1 MKQAKSTASKTPRGA
16 GLLGVPSSGG
26 SPLRVSSTPVSS
38 TRGSTLGASHQEA
51 QTPLQKA
58 IDQYLIHLRV
68 ERGSSEHTIA
78 SYARD
83 LRRYSAYMATLGV
96 IDPERIT
103 TAQVRSFMRE
113 LAAPTVPLAGF
124 VAGFDVGFDA
134 GEKNN
139 QNAQEA
145 QEVQEEAAES
155 LALMIASE
163 SGRGVGNGHAGN
175 RRAGKG
181 PVGKGRAGQSKAGE
195 PDKETPT
202 AEGMP
207 SLPLPLGPNSIART
221 MAAVRGAHAF
231 WVSALIVPTDPA
243 APVTPPK
250 NVKRLPKAV
259 SVEDIQRLLAV
270 PDRETATGLR
280 NRAILEFLY
289 ATGARVSEMLNAD
302 IDDVHFEGTLTD
314 EDGNQITLPGY
325 VRLFGKGNKERLVPI
340 GSYAQKAI
348 QDYLV
353 RARPSLVAH
362 GKGTAALF
370 VNGRGGRLGRQ
381 GAWLILKEAAEAA
394 GLSSDFSPH
403 SMRHSFATHL
413 LQGGADIRVVQEL
426 LGHASIATTQ
436 VYTKVTPEGLV
447 EVYRMAH
454 PRAHER
460 G

>member
-1 MKQAKSTASKTPRGA
+1 MKQAKSTVSKTSRGA
-16 GLLGVPSSGG
+16 GLLGAPSSAG
-26 SPLRVSSTPVSS
+26 SSALGSSA
-38 TRGSTLGASHQEA
+38 LGASHQEA
-51 QTPLQKA
+51 QTPLQRA
-58 IDQYLIHLRV
+58 IEQYLIHLRV

-124 VAGFDVGFDA
+124 EA
-134 GEKNN
+134 GEKNK
-139 QNAQEA
+139 QNAQEF

-163 SGRGVGNGHAGN
+163 SGRGT
-175 RRAGKG
+175 
-181 PVGKGRAGQSKAGE
+181 GKGRAGQPEKAGAPE
-195 PDKETPT
+195 KETPT
-202 AEGMP
+202 AEGAP

-325 VRLFGKGNKERLVPI
+325 VRLFGKGNKERFVPI

-370 VNGRGGRLGRQ
+370 VNGRGSRLGRQ

-436 VYTKVTPEGLV
+436 VYTKVTPEGLM

>member
-1 MKQAKSTASKTPRGA
+1 MKQAKSTVSKAPRGA
-16 GLLGVPSSGG
+16 GLLGVPSSAG
-26 SPLRVSSTPVSS
+26 SSALGSSVL
-38 TRGSTLGASHQEA
+38 GSSHQEA

-58 IDQYLIHLRV
+58 IEQYLIHLRV

-124 VAGFDVGFDA
+124 EE
-134 GEKNN
+134 GERNN
-139 QNAQEA
+139 RNAQEA
-145 QEVQEEAAES
+145 QEEAAES

-163 SGRGVGNGHAGN
+163 SGRGT
-175 RRAGKG
+175 
-181 PVGKGRAGQSKAGE
+181 GKGRAGQPEKAGE
-195 PDKETPT
+195 PEKETPT
-202 AEGMP
+202 AEGAP

-280 NRAILEFLY
+280 NRAMLEFLY

-353 RARPSLVAH
+353 CGRPSLVAH

-436 VYTKVTPEGLV
+436 VYTKVTPEGLM

>member
-1 MKQAKSTASKTPRGA
+1 MKQTKSTVSKAPRGA
-16 GLLGVPSSGG
+16 GLLGVTSSAG
-26 SPLRVSSTPVSS
+26 SSVLGSSALDSS
-38 TRGSTLGASHQEA
+38 SLGAFHQEA

-58 IDQYLIHLRV
+58 VDQYLIHLRV

-113 LAAPTVPLAGF
+113 LAAPSVPLAGF
-124 VAGFDVGFDA
+124 GA
-134 GEKNN
+134 GENNN
-139 QNAQEA
+139 QNAQGSQESQEA
-145 QEVQEEAAES
+145 QEEAAES

-163 SGRGVGNGHAGN
+163 SRRGAGNG
-175 RRAGKG
+175 RA
-181 PVGKGRAGQSKAGE
+181 GKGRAGKSRVGQPETAGAPE
-195 PDKETPT
+195 KETPT
-202 AEGMP
+202 AEGAP
-207 SLPLPLGPNSIART
+207 NLPLPLGPNSIART

-259 SVEDIQRLLAV
+259 SVGDIQRLLAV

-370 VNGRGGRLGRQ
+370 VNGRGSRLGRQ

-436 VYTKVTPEGLV
+436 VYTKVTPEGLM

>member
-1 MKQAKSTASKTPRGA
+1 MKQAKSTVSKTSRGA
-16 GLLGVPSSGG
+16 GLLGVPSSAG
-26 SPLRVSSTPVSS
+26 SSVLGSSS
-38 TRGSTLGASHQEA
+38 LGASHQEA
-51 QTPLQKA
+51 QTPLQRA
-58 IDQYLIHLRV
+58 IEQYLIHLRV

-124 VAGFDVGFDA
+124 EA
-134 GEKNN
+134 GEKHN
-139 QNAQEA
+139 QNAQGS
-145 QEVQEEAAES
+145 QEEAAES

-163 SGRGVGNGHAGN
+163 SGRGAGNGSDEKG
-175 RRAGKG
+175 RA
-181 PVGKGRAGQSKAGE
+181 GKGRAGQPKAGKPE
-195 PDKETPT
+195 KETPT
-202 AEGMP
+202 AEGAP

-353 RARPSLVAH
+353 RARPSFVAH
-362 GKGTAALF
+362 GKGTTALF

-436 VYTKVTPEGLV
+436 VYTKVTPEGLM

>member
-1 MKQAKSTASKTPRGA
+1 MKQAKSTVSKTSRGA
-16 GLLGVPSSGG
+16 GLLGAPSSAG
-26 SPLRVSSTPVSS
+26 SSALGSSALDSS
-38 TRGSTLGASHQEA
+38 SLGASHQEA

-83 LRRYSAYMATLGV
+83 LRRYSTYMATLGV

-124 VAGFDVGFDA
+124 VAGFEA
-134 GEKNN
+134 GEKDN
-139 QNAQEA
+139 QNAREA
-145 QEVQEEAAES
+145 REAQEEAAES

-163 SGRGVGNGHAGN
+163 SGRGTGN
-175 RRAGKG
+175 
-181 PVGKGRAGQSKAGE
+181 GRAGQSKAGAPE
-195 PDKETPT
+195 QETPT
-202 AEGMP
+202 AEGAP

-353 RARPSLVAH
+353 RGRPALVAH

-413 LQGGADIRVVQEL
+413 LQGVADIRVVQEL

-436 VYTKVTPEGLV
+436 VYTKVTPEGLM

>member
-1 MKQAKSTASKTPRGA
+1 MKQAKSTESKTARGA
-16 GLLGVPSSGG
+16 DLLGVPSSAG
-26 SPLRVSSTPVSS
+26 SSVLSS
-38 TRGSTLGASHQEA
+38 SHQEA

-124 VAGFDVGFDA
+124 EA

-163 SGRGVGNGHAGN
+163 SGRGTGNVRAGNG
-175 RRAGKG
+175 RAGKG
-181 PVGKGRAGQSKAGE
+181 GVGNGRAGQSKAGE

-202 AEGMP
+202 AEGTP

-436 VYTKVTPEGLV
+436 VYTKVTPEGLM

>member
-1 MKQAKSTASKTPRGA
+1 MKQPKRTASKTPRGA
-16 GLLGVPSSGG
+16 GLLGVPSSAG
-26 SPLRVSSTPVSS
+26 SSVL
-38 TRGSTLGASHQEA
+38 GSSHQEA
-51 QTPLQKA
+51 QTPLQNA

-124 VAGFDVGFDA
+124 DAGFDA

-139 QNAQEA
+139 QNAQEV
-145 QEVQEEAAES
+145 QEAQEEAAES

-163 SGRGVGNGHAGN
+163 SGRGAGNGRSGKE
-175 RRAGKG
+175 RAGE
-181 PVGKGRAGQSKAGE
+181 S
-195 PDKETPT
+195 DKETAT
-202 AEGMP
+202 AEGAP

-353 RARPSLVAH
+353 RGRPSLVAH

-436 VYTKVTPEGLV
+436 VYTKVTPEGLM

>member
-1 MKQAKSTASKTPRGA
+1 MKQTKSTVSKAPRGA
-16 GLLGVPSSGG
+16 GLLGVTSSAG
-26 SPLRVSSTPVSS
+26 SSVLGSSALDSS
-38 TRGSTLGASHQEA
+38 SLGAFHQEA

-58 IDQYLIHLRV
+58 VDQYLIHLRV

-124 VAGFDVGFDA
+124 EA

-139 QNAQEA
+139 QNAKESQEA
-145 QEVQEEAAES
+145 QEEAAES

-163 SGRGVGNGHAGN
+163 SGRGTGN
-175 RRAGKG
+175 
-181 PVGKGRAGQSKAGE
+181 GRAGQPEKAGAPE
-195 PDKETPT
+195 KEAPT
-202 AEGMP
+202 AEGAP
-207 SLPLPLGPNSIART
+207 NLPLPLGPNSIART

-370 VNGRGGRLGRQ
+370 VNGRGSRLGRQ

-436 VYTKVTPEGLV
+436 VYTKVTPEGLM

>member
-1 MKQAKSTASKTPRGA
+1 MKQAKSTVSKTSRGA
-16 GLLGVPSSGG
+16 GLLGAPSSAG
-26 SPLRVSSTPVSS
+26 SSALGSSALDSS
-38 TRGSTLGASHQEA
+38 SLGASHQEA

-83 LRRYSAYMATLGV
+83 LRRYSTYMATLGV

-124 VAGFDVGFDA
+124 VAGFEA
-134 GEKNN
+134 GEKDN
-139 QNAQEA
+139 QNAREA
-145 QEVQEEAAES
+145 REAQEEAAES

-163 SGRGVGNGHAGN
+163 SGRGTGN
-175 RRAGKG
+175 
-181 PVGKGRAGQSKAGE
+181 GRAGQSKAGAPE
-195 PDKETPT
+195 QETPT
-202 AEGMP
+202 AEGAP

-353 RARPSLVAH
+353 RGRPALVAH

-436 VYTKVTPEGLV
+436 MYTKVTPEGLM

>member
-1 MKQAKSTASKTPRGA
+1 VKQAKSTASKAPRGA
-16 GLLGVPSSGG
+16 GLLGVPSSAG
-26 SPLRVSSTPVSS
+26 SSVLGSSALGSS
-38 TRGSTLGASHQEA
+38 SRGSSALGASHQEA
-51 QTPLQKA
+51 QTPLQRA
-58 IDQYLIHLRV
+58 INQYLIHLRV

-124 VAGFDVGFDA
+124 EA
-134 GEKNN
+134 GEKHN
-139 QNAQEA
+139 QNAQESQEA
-145 QEVQEEAAES
+145 QDEAAES

-163 SGRGVGNGHAGN
+163 SGRGTGNG
-175 RRAGKG
+175 RT
-181 PVGKGRAGQSKAGE
+181 GKGRAGQSKAGAPE
-195 PDKETPT
+195 KETPT
-202 AEGMP
+202 AEGAP
-207 SLPLPLGPNSIART
+207 NLPLPLGPNSIART

-370 VNGRGGRLGRQ
+370 VNGRGSRLGRQ

-413 LQGGADIRVVQEL
+413 LKGGADIRVVQEL

-436 VYTKVTPEGLV
+436 VYTKVTPEGLM

>member
-1 MKQAKSTASKTPRGA
+1 MKQAKSTVSKTSRGA
-16 GLLGVPSSGG
+16 GLLGAPSSAG
-26 SPLRVSSTPVSS
+26 SSALGSSALDSS
-38 TRGSTLGASHQEA
+38 SLGASHQEA

-83 LRRYSAYMATLGV
+83 LRRYSTYMATLGV

-124 VAGFDVGFDA
+124 VAGFEA
-134 GEKNN
+134 GEKDN
-139 QNAQEA
+139 QNAREA
-145 QEVQEEAAES
+145 REAQEEAAES

-163 SGRGVGNGHAGN
+163 SGRGTGN
-175 RRAGKG
+175 
-181 PVGKGRAGQSKAGE
+181 GRAGQPEKAGAPE
-195 PDKETPT
+195 KEAPT
-202 AEGMP
+202 AEGAP
-207 SLPLPLGPNSIART
+207 NLPLPLGPNSIART

-353 RARPSLVAH
+353 RGRPALVAH

-426 LGHASIATTQ
+426 LGHDSIATTQ
-436 VYTKVTPEGLV
+436 VYTKVTPEGLM

>member
-16 GLLGVPSSGG
+16 GLLGAPSSVG
-26 SPLRVSSTPVSS
+26 SSVQGSSAL
-38 TRGSTLGASHQEA
+38 GSSHQEA

-124 VAGFDVGFDA
+124 VAGFDA

-145 QEVQEEAAES
+145 QEEAAES
-155 LALMIASE
+155 LALIIASE
-163 SGRGVGNGHAGN
+163 SGRGAGTG
-175 RRAGKG
+175 RAGKG
-181 PVGKGRAGQSKAGE
+181 QTGKERAGQSKAGE
-195 PDKETPT
+195 SEKETPT
-202 AEGMP
+202 AEGTP

-231 WVSALIVPTDPA
+231 WVSAFLMEKDPA
-243 APVTPPK
+243 ATVTPPK

-436 VYTKVTPEGLV
+436 VYTKVTPEGLM

>member
-1 MKQAKSTASKTPRGA
+1 MKQTKSTVSKAPRGA
-16 GLLGVPSSGG
+16 GLLGVTSSAG
-26 SPLRVSSTPVSS
+26 SSVLGSSALDSS
-38 TRGSTLGASHQEA
+38 SLGAFHQEA

-58 IDQYLIHLRV
+58 VDQYLIHLRV

-124 VAGFDVGFDA
+124 DA
-134 GEKNN
+134 GEKNK
-139 QNAQEA
+139 QNAQES
-145 QEVQEEAAES
+145 QEAQEEAAES

-163 SGRGVGNGHAGN
+163 SGRGTGN
-175 RRAGKG
+175 
-181 PVGKGRAGQSKAGE
+181 GRAGQPEKAGAPE
-195 PDKETPT
+195 KEAPT
-202 AEGMP
+202 AEGAP
-207 SLPLPLGPNSIART
+207 NLPLPLGPNSIART

-381 GAWLILKEAAEAA
+381 GASAPTSHRTPCATASQRTCCRAVLIFAWCKNCL
-394 GLSSDFSPH
+394 GTPPSPPH
-403 SMRHSFATHL
+403 RCTPRSRPRVSWRCTAWR
-413 LQGGADIRVVQEL
+413 IRVL
-426 LGHASIATTQ
+426 TNGDKTPSIRGTTALE
-436 VYTKVTPEGLV
+436 VTL
-447 EVYRMAH
+447 
-454 PRAHER
+454 
-460 G
+460 

>member
-1 MKQAKSTASKTPRGA
+1 MKETKSTASKTPRGA
-16 GLLGVPSSGG
+16 GLLGVSSFVG
-26 SPLRVSSTPVSS
+26 SSVQGSSAL
-38 TRGSTLGASHQEA
+38 GSSHQEA
-51 QTPLQKA
+51 QTPLQKV

-124 VAGFDVGFDA
+124 VAGLEA

-163 SGRGVGNGHAGN
+163 SGRGAGTG
-175 RRAGKG
+175 RAGKRR
-181 PVGKGRAGQSKAGE
+181 VGNGRAGQPEKAGE

-202 AEGMP
+202 AEGAP

-381 GAWLILKEAAEAA
+381 GVWLILKEAAEAA

-436 VYTKVTPEGLV
+436 VYTKVTPEGLM

-454 PRAHER
+454 PRSHER

>member
-1 MKQAKSTASKTPRGA
+1 MKQAKSTASKTFCGA
-16 GLLGVPSSGG
+16 SLLGVSSFAG
-26 SPLRVSSTPVSS
+26 SSVLGS
-38 TRGSTLGASHQEA
+38 STLGSSHQEG

-78 SYARD
+78 SYGRD

-124 VAGFDVGFDA
+124 EV
-134 GEKNN
+134 GEKNT
-139 QNAQEA
+139 QNAQESQEA
-145 QEVQEEAAES
+145 QEEVAES

-163 SGRGVGNGHAGN
+163 SGRGTGNGGAGN
-175 RRAGKG
+175 ARS
-181 PVGKGRAGQSKAGE
+181 GQPEKAGAPE
-195 PDKETPT
+195 KEMPT
-202 AEGMP
+202 AEGVP

-221 MAAVRGAHAF
+221 MAAVRGVHAF

-270 PDRETATGLR
+270 PDCETATGLR

-314 EDGNQITLPGY
+314 EDSNQIILPGY

-348 QDYLV
+348 QEYLV
-353 RARPSLVAH
+353 RARPTFVAH

-436 VYTKVTPEGLV
+436 VYTKVTPEGLM

>member
-1 MKQAKSTASKTPRGA
+1 MKQAKSTASKTARGA
-16 GLLGVPSSGG
+16 GLLGVPSSAG
-26 SPLRVSSTPVSS
+26 SSV
-38 TRGSTLGASHQEA
+38 RGSSALGSSHQEA

-124 VAGFDVGFDA
+124 VAGFDA

-145 QEVQEEAAES
+145 REVQEEAAES

-163 SGRGVGNGHAGN
+163 SGRGAGTGRAGNG
-175 RRAGKG
+175 RAGKG
-181 PVGKGRAGQSKAGE
+181 SAGEGRAGQSKAGE

-202 AEGMP
+202 AEGVP

-436 VYTKVTPEGLV
+436 VYTKVTPEGLM

>member
-1 MKQAKSTASKTPRGA
+1 MKQAKSTASKTARGA
-16 GLLGVPSSGG
+16 GLLGVPSSAG
-26 SPLRVSSTPVSS
+26 SSVLGSSS
-38 TRGSTLGASHQEA
+38 RGSSALGASHQEA

-124 VAGFDVGFDA
+124 VAGFET

-145 QEVQEEAAES
+145 QEVQEEAAEL

-163 SGRGVGNGHAGN
+163 SGRGAGNGHAGN

-181 PVGKGRAGQSKAGE
+181 PAGKGRAGQSKAGE
-195 PDKETPT
+195 SEKETPT
-202 AEGMP
+202 AEGTP

-270 PDRETATGLR
+270 PDRETAAGLR

-436 VYTKVTPEGLV
+436 VYTKVTPEGLM

>member
-1 MKQAKSTASKTPRGA
+1 MKQTKSTVSKAPRGA
-16 GLLGVPSSGG
+16 GLLGVTSSAG
-26 SPLRVSSTPVSS
+26 SSVLGSSALDSS
-38 TRGSTLGASHQEA
+38 SLGASHQEA

-58 IDQYLIHLRV
+58 VDQYLIHLRV

-124 VAGFDVGFDA
+124 DA
-134 GEKNN
+134 GEKNK
-139 QNAQEA
+139 QNAQES
-145 QEVQEEAAES
+145 QEAQEEAAES

-163 SGRGVGNGHAGN
+163 SGRGTGN
-175 RRAGKG
+175 
-181 PVGKGRAGQSKAGE
+181 GRAGQPEKAGAPE
-195 PDKETPT
+195 KEAPT
-202 AEGMP
+202 AEGAP

-353 RARPSLVAH
+353 RARPSFVAH

-436 VYTKVTPEGLV
+436 VYTKVTPEGLM

>member
-1 MKQAKSTASKTPRGA
+1 MKQPKSTASKAPRGA
-16 GLLGVPSSGG
+16 GLLGVPSSAG
-26 SPLRVSSTPVSS
+26 SSALGSSS
-38 TRGSTLGASHQEA
+38 RGSSVLGSSHQEA
-51 QTPLQKA
+51 QTPLQRA

-124 VAGFDVGFDA
+124 EA
-134 GEKNN
+134 GEKHN
-139 QNAQEA
+139 QNEQDA
-145 QEVQEEAAES
+145 QEEAAES

-163 SGRGVGNGHAGN
+163 SGRGAS
-175 RRAGKG
+175 
-181 PVGKGRAGQSKAGE
+181 KGRAGQGNTGQPE
-195 PDKETPT
+195 KETPT
-202 AEGMP
+202 AEGSP

-280 NRAILEFLY
+280 NRAMLEFLY

-353 RARPSLVAH
+353 RGRPALVAH

-370 VNGRGGRLGRQ
+370 VNGRGSRLGRQ

-413 LQGGADIRVVQEL
+413 LQGGADIRMVQEL

-436 VYTKVTPEGLV
+436 VYTKVTPEGLM

>member
-1 MKQAKSTASKTPRGA
+1 MKQAKSTVSKTPRGA
-16 GLLGVPSSGG
+16 GLLGVPSSAG
-26 SPLRVSSTPVSS
+26 SSMLGSSA
-38 TRGSTLGASHQEA
+38 LGASHQEA
-51 QTPLQKA
+51 QTPLQRA
-58 IDQYLIHLRV
+58 IEQYLIHLRV

-124 VAGFDVGFDA
+124 EA
-134 GEKNN
+134 GEKNK
-139 QNAQEA
+139 QNAQEF

-163 SGRGVGNGHAGN
+163 SGRGT
-175 RRAGKG
+175 
-181 PVGKGRAGQSKAGE
+181 GKGRAGQPEKAGAPE
-195 PDKETPT
+195 KETPT
-202 AEGMP
+202 AEGAP

-325 VRLFGKGNKERLVPI
+325 VRLFGKGNKEQLVPI

-370 VNGRGGRLGRQ
+370 VNGRGSRLGRQ

-436 VYTKVTPEGLV
+436 VYTKVTPEGLM

>member
-1 MKQAKSTASKTPRGA
+1 MKQTKSTASKTSLGA
-16 GLLGVPSSGG
+16 GLLGVPSSAG
-26 SPLRVSSTPVSS
+26 SSVLGSSR
-38 TRGSTLGASHQEA
+38 RGSSALDSSSLGASHQEA

-124 VAGFDVGFDA
+124 EV
-134 GEKNN
+134 GEKNK
-139 QNAQEA
+139 QNAQES
-145 QEVQEEAAES
+145 QEAQEEAAES

-163 SGRGVGNGHAGN
+163 SGRGTGN
-175 RRAGKG
+175 
-181 PVGKGRAGQSKAGE
+181 GRAGQPETAGVPE
-195 PDKETPT
+195 KETPT
-202 AEGMP
+202 AEEAP

-436 VYTKVTPEGLV
+436 VYTKVTPEGLM

>member
-1 MKQAKSTASKTPRGA
+1 MKQAKSTASKTFCGA
-16 GLLGVPSSGG
+16 SLLGVSSFAG
-26 SPLRVSSTPVSS
+26 SSVLGS
-38 TRGSTLGASHQEA
+38 STLGSSHQEG

-78 SYARD
+78 SYGRD

-124 VAGFDVGFDA
+124 EV
-134 GEKNN
+134 GEKNT
-139 QNAQEA
+139 QNAQES
-145 QEVQEEAAES
+145 QESQEEAAES

-163 SGRGVGNGHAGN
+163 SGRGTGNGGAGN
-175 RRAGKG
+175 ARS
-181 PVGKGRAGQSKAGE
+181 GQPEKAGAPE
-195 PDKETPT
+195 KEMPT
-202 AEGMP
+202 AEGVP

-221 MAAVRGAHAF
+221 MAAVRGVHAF

-270 PDRETATGLR
+270 PDCETATGLR

-314 EDGNQITLPGY
+314 EDSNQIILPGY

-353 RARPSLVAH
+353 RARPTFVAH

-436 VYTKVTPEGLV
+436 VYTKVTPEGLM

>member
-1 MKQAKSTASKTPRGA
+1 MKQAKSTVSKTSRGA
-16 GLLGVPSSGG
+16 GLPGAPSSAG
-26 SPLRVSSTPVSS
+26 SSVLGSSALGSS
-38 TRGSTLGASHQEA
+38 ALGSSALGASHQEA
-51 QTPLQKA
+51 QTPLQRA
-58 IDQYLIHLRV
+58 IEQYLIHLRV

-124 VAGFDVGFDA
+124 EA

-139 QNAQEA
+139 QNAQESREA
-145 QEVQEEAAES
+145 QEEAAES

-163 SGRGVGNGHAGN
+163 SGRGA
-175 RRAGKG
+175 
-181 PVGKGRAGQSKAGE
+181 GKGRAGQPEKAGAPE
-195 PDKETPT
+195 KETPT
-202 AEGMP
+202 AEGAP
-207 SLPLPLGPNSIART
+207 NLPLPLGPNSIART

-353 RARPSLVAH
+353 RARPSLIAH

-436 VYTKVTPEGLV
+436 VYTKVTPEGLM

>member
-1 MKQAKSTASKTPRGA
+1 MKQAKSTVSEAPRGA
-16 GLLGVPSSGG
+16 GLLGVTSSAG
-26 SPLRVSSTPVSS
+26 SSVLGSSSWGSS
-38 TRGSTLGASHQEA
+38 ALGASHQEA
-51 QTPLQKA
+51 QTPLQRA
-58 IDQYLIHLRV
+58 IEQYLIHLRV

-124 VAGFDVGFDA
+124 DEGK
-134 GEKNN
+134 KNK
-139 QNAQEA
+139 QEA
-145 QEVQEEAAES
+145 LEAQEEAAES

-163 SGRGVGNGHAGN
+163 SGRGTGNG
-175 RRAGKG
+175 RA
-181 PVGKGRAGQSKAGE
+181 GKGRAGQPEKAGAPE
-195 PDKETPT
+195 KETPT
-202 AEGMP
+202 AEGAP

-370 VNGRGGRLGRQ
+370 VNGRGSRLGRQ

-436 VYTKVTPEGLV
+436 VYTKVTPEGLM

>member
-1 MKQAKSTASKTPRGA
+1 MKQAKSAASKTPRGA
-16 GLLGVPSSGG
+16 GLLGVPSSAG
-26 SPLRVSSTPVSS
+26 SSVLGSSN
-38 TRGSTLGASHQEA
+38 RGSSSLGASHQEA
-51 QTPLQKA
+51 QTPLQRA

-103 TAQVRSFMRE
+103 TAQVRSFLRE

-124 VAGFDVGFDA
+124 AAGFEA

-145 QEVQEEAAES
+145 REAQEIQEEAAES
-155 LALMIASE
+155 LALIIASE
-163 SGRGVGNGHAGN
+163 SGRGAGNG
-175 RRAGKG
+175 R
-181 PVGKGRAGQSKAGE
+181 VGKGRAGQPEKAGE
-195 PDKETPT
+195 SDKETAT
-202 AEGMP
+202 AEGAP

-259 SVEDIQRLLAV
+259 SVEDIQRLLSV

-353 RARPSLVAH
+353 RARPSFVAH

-426 LGHASIATTQ
+426 LGHASITTTQ
-436 VYTKVTPEGLV
+436 VYTKVTPEGLM

>member
-1 MKQAKSTASKTPRGA
+1 MKQAKSTVSKTFRGA
-16 GLLGVPSSGG
+16 GLLGVTSSAG
-26 SPLRVSSTPVSS
+26 SSVLGSSA
-38 TRGSTLGASHQEA
+38 LGASHQEA
-51 QTPLQKA
+51 QTPLQRA
-58 IDQYLIHLRV
+58 IEQYLIHLRV

-124 VAGFDVGFDA
+124 DA
-134 GEKNN
+134 GEKNK
-139 QNAQEA
+139 QNAQES
-145 QEVQEEAAES
+145 QEAQEEAAES

-163 SGRGVGNGHAGN
+163 SGRGTGN
-175 RRAGKG
+175 
-181 PVGKGRAGQSKAGE
+181 GRAGQPEKAGAPE
-195 PDKETPT
+195 KEAPT
-202 AEGMP
+202 AEGAP
-207 SLPLPLGPNSIART
+207 NLPLPLGPNSIART

-353 RARPSLVAH
+353 RARPSFVAH

-436 VYTKVTPEGLV
+436 VYTKVTPEGLM

>member
-1 MKQAKSTASKTPRGA
+1 MKQTKSTVSKAPRGA
-16 GLLGVPSSGG
+16 GLLGVTSSAG
-26 SPLRVSSTPVSS
+26 SSVLGSSALDSS
-38 TRGSTLGASHQEA
+38 SLGAFHQEA

-58 IDQYLIHLRV
+58 VDQYLIHLRV

-124 VAGFDVGFDA
+124 DA
-134 GEKNN
+134 GEKDN
-139 QNAQEA
+139 QNAREA
-145 QEVQEEAAES
+145 REAQEEAAES

-163 SGRGVGNGHAGN
+163 SGRGAGN
-175 RRAGKG
+175 ARAGN
-181 PVGKGRAGQSKAGE
+181 GRAGQSKAGAPE
-195 PDKETPT
+195 QETPT
-202 AEGMP
+202 AEGAP

-353 RARPSLVAH
+353 RGRPALVAH

-436 VYTKVTPEGLV
+436 VYTKVTPEGLM

>member
-1 MKQAKSTASKTPRGA
+1 MKQAKSTVSKAPRGA
-16 GLLGVPSSGG
+16 GLLGMPSSAG
-26 SPLRVSSTPVSS
+26 SSVLGSSS
-38 TRGSTLGASHQEA
+38 LGASHQEA
-51 QTPLQKA
+51 QTPLQRA
-58 IDQYLIHLRV
+58 IEQYLIHLRV

-124 VAGFDVGFDA
+124 VAGFEA
-134 GEKNN
+134 GEKKN
-139 QNAQEA
+139 QNAQES
-145 QEVQEEAAES
+145 QEAQEEAAES

-163 SGRGVGNGHAGN
+163 SGRGTGNG
-175 RRAGKG
+175 RA
-181 PVGKGRAGQSKAGE
+181 GKGRAGQPEKAGAPE
-195 PDKETPT
+195 KETPT
-202 AEGMP
+202 AEGAP
-207 SLPLPLGPNSIART
+207 NLPLPLGPNSIART

-370 VNGRGGRLGRQ
+370 VNGRGSRLGRQ

-436 VYTKVTPEGLV
+436 VYTKVTPEGLM

>member
-16 GLLGVPSSGG
+16 GLLGVPSSAG
-26 SPLRVSSTPVSS
+26 SSVL
-38 TRGSTLGASHQEA
+38 GSSHQEA

-113 LAAPTVPLAGF
+113 LAAPTAPLAGF
-124 VAGFDVGFDA
+124 EA
-134 GEKNN
+134 GEKHN
-139 QNAQEA
+139 QNVQEA
-145 QEVQEEAAES
+145 REAQEEAAES

-163 SGRGVGNGHAGN
+163 SGRGAGNKRAGNG
-175 RRAGKG
+175 RAGKG
-181 PVGKGRAGQSKAGE
+181 RVGNGRAGQPKAGE

-202 AEGMP
+202 AEGVP

-394 GLSSDFSPH
+394 GLNSDFSPH

-436 VYTKVTPEGLV
+436 VYTKVTPEGLM

>member
-1 MKQAKSTASKTPRGA
+1 VKQAKSTVSKTPRGA
-16 GLLGVPSSGG
+16 GLLGVPSSAG
-26 SPLRVSSTPVSS
+26 SSMLGSSA
-38 TRGSTLGASHQEA
+38 LGASHQEA
-51 QTPLQKA
+51 QTPLQRA
-58 IDQYLIHLRV
+58 IEQYLIHLRV

-124 VAGFDVGFDA
+124 EA
-134 GEKNN
+134 GEKNK
-139 QNAQEA
+139 QNAQEF

-163 SGRGVGNGHAGN
+163 SGRGT
-175 RRAGKG
+175 
-181 PVGKGRAGQSKAGE
+181 GKGRAGQPEKAGAPE
-195 PDKETPT
+195 KETPT
-202 AEGMP
+202 AEGAP

-370 VNGRGGRLGRQ
+370 VNGRGSRLGRQ

-436 VYTKVTPEGLV
+436 VYTKVTPEGLM

>member
-1 MKQAKSTASKTPRGA
+1 MKQAKSTVSKTSRGA
-16 GLLGVPSSGG
+16 GLLGVTSSAG
-26 SPLRVSSTPVSS
+26 SSALDSSS
-38 TRGSTLGASHQEA
+38 RGSSALGSSHQEA
-51 QTPLQKA
+51 QTPLQRA
-58 IDQYLIHLRV
+58 IEQYLIHLRV

-83 LRRYSAYMATLGV
+83 LRRYSAYMAALGV

-103 TAQVRSFMRE
+103 TAQVRSFIRE

-124 VAGFDVGFDA
+124 DA
-134 GEKNN
+134 GEKNK
-139 QNAQEA
+139 QNAQES
-145 QEVQEEAAES
+145 QEAQEEAAES

-163 SGRGVGNGHAGN
+163 SGRGTGN
-175 RRAGKG
+175 
-181 PVGKGRAGQSKAGE
+181 GRAGQPEKAGAPE
-195 PDKETPT
+195 KEAPT
-202 AEGMP
+202 AEGAP
-207 SLPLPLGPNSIART
+207 NLPLPLGPNSIART

-353 RARPSLVAH
+353 RARPSFVAH

-436 VYTKVTPEGLV
+436 VYTKVTPEGLM

>member
-1 MKQAKSTASKTPRGA
+1 VKQTKSTVSKAPRGA
-16 GLLGVPSSGG
+16 GLLGVTSSAG
-26 SPLRVSSTPVSS
+26 SSVLGSSALDSS
-38 TRGSTLGASHQEA
+38 SLGAFHQEA

-58 IDQYLIHLRV
+58 VDQYLIHLRV

-124 VAGFDVGFDA
+124 EA

-139 QNAQEA
+139 QNAKESQEA
-145 QEVQEEAAES
+145 QEEAAES

-163 SGRGVGNGHAGN
+163 SGRGTGN
-175 RRAGKG
+175 
-181 PVGKGRAGQSKAGE
+181 GRAGQPEKAGAPE
-195 PDKETPT
+195 KEAPT
-202 AEGMP
+202 AEGAP
-207 SLPLPLGPNSIART
+207 NLPLPLGPNSIART

-436 VYTKVTPEGLV
+436 VYTKVTPEGLM

>member
-1 MKQAKSTASKTPRGA
+1 MKQTTSTASKAPRGA
-16 GLLGVPSSGG
+16 GLLGVPSSAG
-26 SPLRVSSTPVSS
+26 SSSM
-38 TRGSTLGASHQEA
+38 GSSHQEA
-51 QTPLQKA
+51 QTPLQRA

-124 VAGFDVGFDA
+124 DA
-134 GEKNN
+134 GEKHN
-139 QNAQEA
+139 QNEQDA
-145 QEVQEEAAES
+145 QEEAAES

-163 SGRGVGNGHAGN
+163 SGRGAGNG
-175 RRAGKG
+175 RAGK
-181 PVGKGRAGQSKAGE
+181 RSAGQPE
-195 PDKETPT
+195 KETPT
-202 AEGMP
+202 AEGSP

-280 NRAILEFLY
+280 NRAMLEFLY

-353 RARPSLVAH
+353 RGRPSLVAH

-436 VYTKVTPEGLV
+436 VYTKVTPEGLM

>member
-1 MKQAKSTASKTPRGA
+1 VKQAKSTVSKTSRGA
-16 GLLGVPSSGG
+16 GLLGAPSSAG
-26 SPLRVSSTPVSS
+26 SSVLDSSS
-38 TRGSTLGASHQEA
+38 RGSSALDSSSLGASHQDA

-124 VAGFDVGFDA
+124 EA
-134 GEKNN
+134 GEKNK
-139 QNAQEA
+139 QNAQEF

-163 SGRGVGNGHAGN
+163 SGRGT
-175 RRAGKG
+175 
-181 PVGKGRAGQSKAGE
+181 GKGRAGQPEKAGAPE
-195 PDKETPT
+195 KEAPT
-202 AEGMP
+202 AEGAP

-370 VNGRGGRLGRQ
+370 VNGRGSRLGRQ
-381 GAWLILKEAAEAA
+381 GAWLILKEAAEVA

-436 VYTKVTPEGLV
+436 VYTKVTPEGLM

>member
-16 GLLGVPSSGG
+16 GLLGAPSSVG
-26 SPLRVSSTPVSS
+26 SSVQGSSAL
-38 TRGSTLGASHQEA
+38 GSSHQEA

-124 VAGFDVGFDA
+124 VAGFEA

-139 QNAQEA
+139 QNAQEVQEA
-145 QEVQEEAAES
+145 QEIQEEAAES

-163 SGRGVGNGHAGN
+163 SGRGAGN
-175 RRAGKG
+175 KRAGN
-181 PVGKGRAGQSKAGE
+181 GRAGQSKAGE

-202 AEGMP
+202 AEGAP

-436 VYTKVTPEGLV
+436 VYTKVTPEGLM

>member
-1 MKQAKSTASKTPRGA
+1 MKQAKSTASKTFCGA
-16 GLLGVPSSGG
+16 SLLGVSSFAG
-26 SPLRVSSTPVSS
+26 SSVLGS
-38 TRGSTLGASHQEA
+38 STLGSSHQEG

-78 SYARD
+78 SYGRD

-124 VAGFDVGFDA
+124 EV
-134 GEKNN
+134 GEKNT
-139 QNAQEA
+139 QNAQES
-145 QEVQEEAAES
+145 QEAQEEAAES

-163 SGRGVGNGHAGN
+163 SGRGTGNGGAGN
-175 RRAGKG
+175 ARS
-181 PVGKGRAGQSKAGE
+181 GQPEKAGAPE
-195 PDKETPT
+195 KEMPT
-202 AEGMP
+202 AEGVP

-221 MAAVRGAHAF
+221 MAAVRGVHAF

-270 PDRETATGLR
+270 PDCETATGLR

-314 EDGNQITLPGY
+314 EDSNQIILPGY

-353 RARPSLVAH
+353 RARPTFVSH

-436 VYTKVTPEGLV
+436 VYTKVTPEGLM

>member
-1 MKQAKSTASKTPRGA
+1 MKQAKSTVSKTSRGA
-16 GLLGVPSSGG
+16 GLLGAPSSAG
-26 SPLRVSSTPVSS
+26 SSALGSSALDSS
-38 TRGSTLGASHQEA
+38 SLGASHQEA

-83 LRRYSAYMATLGV
+83 LRRYSTYMATLGV

-124 VAGFDVGFDA
+124 VAGFEA
-134 GEKNN
+134 GEKDN
-139 QNAQEA
+139 QNAREA
-145 QEVQEEAAES
+145 REAQEEAAES

-163 SGRGVGNGHAGN
+163 SGRGTGN
-175 RRAGKG
+175 
-181 PVGKGRAGQSKAGE
+181 GRAGQSKAGAPE
-195 PDKETPT
+195 QETPT
-202 AEGMP
+202 AEGAP

-370 VNGRGGRLGRQ
+370 VNGRGSRLGRQ

-436 VYTKVTPEGLV
+436 VYTKVTPEGLM

>member
-1 MKQAKSTASKTPRGA
+1 MKQTKSTVSKAPRGA
-16 GLLGVPSSGG
+16 GLLGVTSSAG
-26 SPLRVSSTPVSS
+26 SSVLGSSALDSS
-38 TRGSTLGASHQEA
+38 SLGAFHQEA

-58 IDQYLIHLRV
+58 VDQYLIHLRV

-124 VAGFDVGFDA
+124 DA
-134 GEKNN
+134 GEKNK
-139 QNAQEA
+139 QNAQES
-145 QEVQEEAAES
+145 QEAQEEAAES

-163 SGRGVGNGHAGN
+163 SGRGTGN
-175 RRAGKG
+175 
-181 PVGKGRAGQSKAGE
+181 GRAGQPEKAGAPE
-195 PDKETPT
+195 KEAPT
-202 AEGMP
+202 AEGAP
-207 SLPLPLGPNSIART
+207 NLPLPLGPNSIART

-353 RARPSLVAH
+353 RARPSFVAH

-436 VYTKVTPEGLV
+436 VYTKVTPEGLM